1 MADAPLIY
9 LSGAG
14 GTDPDLEIPVLLQ
27 RSTTDGVQAISL
39 REALEQCAGQ
49 TLHVIISVA
58 FARLTHVSLPRNHA
72 LQLARLLAGQGYT
85 GPPGPGHADNDL

>member
-27 RSTTDGVQAISL
+27 RSATEDVQAVSL
-39 REALEQCAGQ
+39 GDALEQCAGQ
-49 TLHVIISVA
+49 TLHVII
-58 FARLTHVSLPRNHA
+58 LSLIHISEPTR
-72 LQLARLLAGQGYT
+72 
-85 GPPGPGHADNDL
+85 P